1 MSRAHYDAFQS
12 LLPAGTRVHRGYVSK
27 KLASSD
33 YPYVVLGGSGGDES
47 TESLGGD
54 VDSLEFRLK
63 VTYVGLSFDAVLIQM
78 EKVRRAFLSGRLV
91 VPGWTCGTVRHE
103 AALNIQPDLDVTLTD
118 TSLKPLFAVDEFTV
132 FCSR

>member
-1 MSRAHYDAFQS
+1 MSRAHYDAFQA

-27 KLASSD
+27 KLTSAD

-47 TESLGGD
+47 TEALAGD

-63 VTYVGLSFDAVLIQM
+63 ATYSGLSFDAVLIQM
-78 EKVRRAFLSGRLV
+78 EKVRRVFLSERVV
-91 VPGWTCGTVRHE
+91 VPGWSCGTVRHE
-103 AALNIQPDLDVTLTD
+103 AALNIQVDFDVTLTD
-118 TSLKPLFAVDEFTV
+118 SSLHPVFAVDEFTV